1 MLYIHT
7 CHICWMAIRWFLF
20 QWWCSCKDCG
30 FFHCGG
36 RNNWFSL
43 LSIRPY
49 LRQCF
54 FYVVNALQCKISPWY
69 RHWPPN
75 LHNRP
80 TVTWFLWILWIFRY
94 MLVSFA
100 LGEEAA
106 WSLKLWRKRGEYWL
120 TRTVWRPAAFP
131 AAMFF
136 ALSSKKICVPET
148 INQFM
153 SDCEWIWEVICK
165 LWPTVFLGSMFA
177 ILMAVSMASKDGLQS
192 ILPSQLAL
200 SVFDTLSLRVVVTF
214 SVGFS
219 VSKHMMPSKQFSR
232 PSLLRT
238 LAAWALSAFV
248 KIWEK
253 DGS

>member
-7 CHICWMAIRWFLF
+7 CHICWMAVRWFL

-36 RNNWFSL
+36 RNNWFRL
-43 LSIRPY
+43 LSILPY

-94 MLVSFA
+94 MLALFA

-106 WSLKLWRKRGEYWL
+106 WSLKTLEKEGGVLTYKDSMKTCCLSCCNVFCAVVKEYLHAGDYQSVHVRLWMDMG
-120 TRTVWRPAAFP
+120 
-131 AAMFF
+131 
-136 ALSSKKICVPET
+136 
-148 INQFM
+148 
-153 SDCEWIWEVICK
+153 SD
-165 LWPTVFLGSMFA
+165 L
-177 ILMAVSMASKDGLQS
+177 
-192 ILPSQLAL
+192 
-200 SVFDTLSLRVVVTF
+200 
-214 SVGFS
+214 
-219 VSKHMMPSKQFSR
+219 
-232 PSLLRT
+232 
-238 LAAWALSAFV
+238 
-248 KIWEK
+248 
-253 DGS
+253 